1 MNLLRKINSEKIAGY
16 IEQLVKIPSPTGFT
30 TEIKDFLVEFAQ
42 KNNIRHEVTKKGA
55 VMFHIGPE
63 KKNGTYFAA
72 HIDTLGAMVTGV
84 SEKRVKVTPLGGYP
98 AMYIIGEKCT
108 VHTRNG
114 KNYLGT
120 FLPDDPAVH
129 VNSKLK
135 DMKPDYDNCSL
146 RMDIDTKDDKK
157 LSDSISVGDFVSLE
171 SGFRNTNGFINSR
184 HLDDKASA
192 GIFLHLSIILKE
204 VEGEMTDSVTFFF
217 NVTEETGQGIAG
229 MPKDSDLIVVDMGVV
244 GEKPAGSEKCVSIC
258 AKDSSGPYNYD
269 LTNELIKTAKIN
281 EIDHKVDVFPF
292 YGSDGSAL
300 LRSCSDSRVALI
312 GQGVDASHGYE
323 RTHVSGL
330 MATASLILAYIF
342 KG

>member
-16 IEQLVKIPSPTGFT
+16 IEQLVKIPSPTGYT
-30 TEIKDFLVEFAQ
+30 IEIKDFLVDFAK
-42 KNNIRHEVTKKGA
+42 KNGIRHEVTRKGA
-55 VMFHIGPE
+55 VMFHLGPQNN
-63 KKNGTYFAA
+63 NGTYFAA

-84 SEKRVKVTPLGGYP
+84 SEKRVKVTPLGGFP
-98 AMYIIGEKCT
+98 GMYIIGERCT
-108 VHTRNG
+108 VHTRSG
-114 KNYLGT
+114 KSYYGT

-129 VNSKLK
+129 VNAKLK
-135 DMKPDYDNCSL
+135 EMKPDFSNSSL
-146 RMDIDTKDDKK
+146 RMDIDTKDDRK
-157 LSDSISVGDFVSLE
+157 LSDSISVGDFVSFDC
-171 SGFRNTNGFINSR
+171 GFRNTNGYINSR

-192 GIFLHLSIILKE
+192 GIFLHLSVILKE
-204 VEGEMTDSVTFFF
+204 VENEMKEPVTFFF

-269 LTNELIKTAKIN
+269 LTTELIRIAQVN
-281 EIDHKVDVFPF
+281 EIEHKVDVFPF

-312 GQGVDASHGYE
+312 GQGVDGSHGYE

-342 KG
+342 K